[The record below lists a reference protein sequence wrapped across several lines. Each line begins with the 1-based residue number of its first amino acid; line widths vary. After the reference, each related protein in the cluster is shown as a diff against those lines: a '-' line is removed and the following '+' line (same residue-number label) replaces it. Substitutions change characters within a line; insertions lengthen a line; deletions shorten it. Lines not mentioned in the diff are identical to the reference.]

1 MHTTP
6 APVGAV
12 ATERDRTFRERT
24 FHYRSHHRHTSAGFP
39 AHFVRPLWTATASL
53 VCLSPPFTALP
64 HSFVFF
70 PADFPQFLLF
80 LFCRWHFCFETSVP
94 PSYLRPLLFVRGGGS
109 VSVYIHI
116 YMYIAIC
123 IYMYICEQMGEKG
136 WSFDLSLCFP
146 FFFFFLSLIFVD
158 LSCPFIPRVSS
169 KIFLEY
175 PFPVLIAETVTTV
188 PLPSPLYFFP
198 PLPVAL

>member
-1 MHTTP
+1 MFCNLYFSSS
-6 APVGAV
+6 VDG
-12 ATERDRTFRERT
+12 
-24 FHYRSHHRHTSAGFP
+24 TS
-39 AHFVRPLWTATASL
+39 VSKRPSRQAICDPS
-53 VCLSPPFTALP
+53 
-64 HSFVFF
+64 
-70 PADFPQFLLF
+70 F
-80 LFCRWHFCFETSVP
+80 LFV
-94 PSYLRPLLFVRGGGS
+94 GGS

-146 FFFFFLSLIFVD
+146 FFSLIFVD

-188 PLPSPLYFFP
+188 PLASPPIFFP
-198 PLPVAL
+198 PFQ